1 MTKDQQKYKTY
12 VNDIVT
18 KRQRAKQLKNAY
30 VSKNESLV
38 ASTLRHYERP
48 IRINAF
54 LAPYFQAMDIGVK
67 GHSDYCQAKV
77 NTYKERMEH
86 DLEFISVVKEHQA
99 SEEYAQYED
108 KASVIPGVEQNI
120 KENSEH
126 MGKWVQ
132 TRIEKEKMAKHAKDV
147 LVAHFTDLDVIR
159 DKLMYTEP
167 DTEQHADLL
176 NQEDKTASVLGLEI
190 RKAQRN
196 CYFPTMTIETSAW
209 ATTFMFGISENTEY
223 RNGDLVKPFTT

>member
-1 MTKDQQKYKTY
+1 
-12 VNDIVT
+12 
-18 KRQRAKQLKNAY
+18 
-30 VSKNESLV
+30 
-38 ASTLRHYERP
+38 
-48 IRINAF
+48 
-54 LAPYFQAMDIGVK
+54 
-67 GHSDYCQAKV
+67 
-77 NTYKERMEH
+77 MEH